1 MQMCVVPS
9 QQVCLTFLPPHLM
22 TRTKCMVCLYHIIQQ
37 VSIYAPC
44 KLYMSNLLYV
54 EVAGDPQAVA
64 VSGKVVPPVHI
75 NPILL
80 VVYNLRSFLYD
91 LFITV

>member
-1 MQMCVVPS
+1 
-9 QQVCLTFLPPHLM
+9 
-22 TRTKCMVCLYHIIQQ
+22 
-37 VSIYAPC
+37 
-44 KLYMSNLLYV
+44 MSNLLYV
-54 EVAGDPQAVA
+54 KVAGDPQAVA